1 MNPYVLAH
9 RAASILGGE
18 KTSEIKIEYSLNE
31 LSSMGEP
38 IARPFQVPNSDSY
51 MPTSVELLFPLYPRQ
66 AKALTRMM
74 DIESG
79 SVVFKEEERAEENL
93 PGVGWCVIA
102 KAFKE
107 SPLRGGVLG
116 DAIGSGKTVIT
127 IGLICKKIEQARSS
141 RNIKLGQ
148 SGATLIVVPPGL
160 LAQWEDEF
168 KKFTGKQLT
177 LIVIDSV
184 QTLKQTSVKALCTA
198 DVVIC
203 PAGIIEEGSAKNRPY
218 TDNLKTKAKA
228 DPIPPAPSAVG
239 LRECPTIEGKN
250 LFPCDTFLLVIFGVA
265 MQMLTS

>member
-1 MNPYVLAH
+1 
-9 RAASILGGE
+9 
-18 KTSEIKIEYSLNE
+18 
-31 LSSMGEP
+31 
-38 IARPFQVPNSDSY
+38 
-51 MPTSVELLFPLYPRQ
+51 
-66 AKALTRMM
+66 MM

-265 MQMLTS
+265 M